1 MPQSSALGLHLFHI
15 YLKDFSYHAESA
27 NLSNFADDTMF
38 YAYDKD
44 LFVINIRLEQDS

>member
-44 LFVINIRLEQDS
+44 LKSVINRLEQDS